1 VEKKTRA
8 VTTLEKALKKARK
21 DRKAHEAYKIELLP
35 VEMQGVDRST
45 SHSDFFLLFFLP
57 FLCHNPLDRGFAC
70 TDRSI

>member
-45 SHSDFFLLFFLP
+45 SHSDIFFVVFSSFFVSQP
-57 FLCHNPLDRGFAC
+57 FGQRFCMY
-70 TDRSI
+70 